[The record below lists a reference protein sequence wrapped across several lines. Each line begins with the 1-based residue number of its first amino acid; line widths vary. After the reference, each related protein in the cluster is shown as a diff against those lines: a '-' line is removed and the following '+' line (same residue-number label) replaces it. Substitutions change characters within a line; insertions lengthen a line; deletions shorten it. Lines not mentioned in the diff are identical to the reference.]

1 MTTGYPFSGM
11 TGPDFLLFDATLTA
25 VAFLLV
31 LVLRER
37 LRATGGGR
45 PVRGLNP
52 LELAYLAGGPNR
64 AAATVAVGFFSAGAA
79 MLDERKQ
86 RLTIATDGIVL
97 PNELEP
103 LRTCAQGVVQ
113 CKDFRA
119 AVLPRLEPV
128 HAELVARGLCPAPN
142 LLTWYRLAGLVVL
155 AVPVLIGVIRAC
167 VGAARDR
174 PIGFLL
180 ILLMLTLFF
189 GLLLLCPGPI
199 CTHAGTRAVR
209 ASTKTHARAV
219 RAPLMEEL
227 NNT

>member
-1 MTTGYPFSGM
+1 
-11 TGPDFLLFDATLTA
+11 
-25 VAFLLV
+25 
-31 LVLRER
+31 
-37 LRATGGGR
+37 
-45 PVRGLNP
+45 GLNP

-128 HAELVARGLCPAPN
+128 HVELVARGLCPAPN

-227 NNT
+227 ALAFALTGPQALAGTPFAGFATITSGDGGGGGCGGGGGGGGGCGG